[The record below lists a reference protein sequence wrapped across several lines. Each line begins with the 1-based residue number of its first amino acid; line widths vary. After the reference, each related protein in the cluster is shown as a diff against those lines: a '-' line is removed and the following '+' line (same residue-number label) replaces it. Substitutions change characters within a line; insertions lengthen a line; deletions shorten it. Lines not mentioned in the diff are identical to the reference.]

1 MSIERKVRCDHRSWA
16 GLKMSVKEVR
26 KICSSI
32 STCLLKWRL
41 ASKEGKII
49 LELINHKVFGD
60 DDKNEEPSENV
71 TPDINKKDFDEELNS
86 NCNNLQDILGR
97 MRDILT
103 EIESVEEKSLGVSQL
118 CDLSSSSSISPQK
131 TNHSL
136 LNSSNSQNSSLIEL
150 DNSVLNAND
159 LTKWTRVISSSYRA
173 QLKMN
178 EIVSRNI
185 CHLESRAEALFHT
198 SIWVCQPALNTECE
212 AACLAVEQTLKS
224 SQPQ

>member
-1 MSIERKVRCDHRSWA
+1 
-16 GLKMSVKEVR
+16 MSVKEIR
-26 KICSSI
+26 KICGAI

-49 LELINHKVFGD
+49 LELINQKLYATD
-60 DDKNEEPSENV
+60 NTDEEPPEKEAQ
-71 TPDINKKDFDEELNS
+71 DINKKEFDEELNIK
-86 NCNNLQDILGR
+86 CNNLQDILDR

-103 EIESVEEKSLGVSQL
+103 EIESGEEKSLGLSQL

-131 TNHSL
+131 SNPSF
-136 LNSSNSQNSSLIEL
+136 LNSSNSQNSSVIEL
-150 DNSVLNAND
+150 DNSVVNTND
-159 LTKWTRVISSSYRA
+159 LTKWIRVISSSYRA

-198 SIWVCQPALNTECE
+198 SIWVCQPALNTDCE
-212 AACLAVEQTLKS
+212 AACLAVELTLKS

>member
-1 MSIERKVRCDHRSWA
+1 MS
-16 GLKMSVKEVR
+16 GKEVR
-26 KICSSI
+26 KICSTI

-49 LELINHKVFGD
+49 LELINQKLYESD
-60 DDKNEEPSENV
+60 NTNEEPEEKEA
-71 TPDINKKDFDEELNS
+71 PDINKKDFDEELNS
-86 NCNNLQDILGR
+86 KCNELQDILSR

-103 EIESVEEKSLGVSQL
+103 EIESGEEKSLGVSQL

-131 TNHSL
+131 SNPSL

-150 DNSVLNAND
+150 DNSVVNTND

-178 EIVSRNI
+178 EIVCRNI
-185 CHLESRAEALFHT
+185 CHLDSRAEALFHT
-198 SIWVCQPALNTECE
+198 SVWVCQPALNTECE
-212 AACLAVEQTLKS
+212 VACLAVEQTLKS
-224 SQPQ
+224 SQSQ